1 MARDARMSPE
11 LGNAPW
17 LENSGA
23 VSVSNSPW
31 ASVRL
36 SSIALE
42 AFQVVQKFL
51 GSPLTGAG
59 TVANVDDDETTDQSQ
74 HEPEDEDE
82 DVSITTSNRNLTPA
96 DADEAPIVT
105 YDNTKDRSENEPDAP
120 DEYYIIWDLVDH
132 RLDKETNRVSIK
144 VQWKGI
150 GVETWEDEE
159 TLQEDAAMTLY
170 GYWKEQGG
178 RTQALDVD
186 LFHVFRILDHQGEG
200 TRMRFKC
207 QWVGYPASEVD
218 CSWEPKAKVKRIAEV
233 KLKEY
238 YERLYQGE

>member
-1 MARDARMSPE
+1 MP
-11 LGNAPW
+11 PW

-23 VSVSNSPW
+23 VSVSDSSIGPAPR
-31 ASVRL
+31 ASLRL

-42 AFQVVQKFL
+42 ALQVVQNFL
-51 GSPLTGAG
+51 GSPLTRAG
-59 TVANVDDDETTDQSQ
+59 IVANVDDDETTDRSQ
-74 HEPEDEDE
+74 HESEDEEE
-82 DVSITTSNRNLTPA
+82 DVSITTTTRNLTPA
-96 DADEAPIVT
+96 EADADEAAIVT
-105 YDNTKDRSENEPDAP
+105 NDNTNDRSENEPHAP

-132 RLDKETNRVSIK
+132 RLDKETNRVLIN
-144 VQWKGI
+144 VQWKGT

-170 GYWKEQGG
+170 SYWREQGG

-186 LFHVFRILDHQGEG
+186 LFHVFRILDHRGEG
-200 TRMRFKC
+200 SRMRFKC

-218 CSWEPKAKVKRIAEV
+218 CSWEPKAKVKRIAQE